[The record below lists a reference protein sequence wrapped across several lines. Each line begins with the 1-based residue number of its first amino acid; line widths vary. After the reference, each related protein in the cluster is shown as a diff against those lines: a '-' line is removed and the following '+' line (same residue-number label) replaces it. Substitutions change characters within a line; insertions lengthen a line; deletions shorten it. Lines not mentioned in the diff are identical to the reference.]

1 MVIKYNNIFLYKA
14 LLTLPKLGF
23 FGLKTN
29 HLATLGLITILIYSI
44 FLLMFSV
51 FMEYFLNF
59 CNFIIYTLCSQ
70 YILFVLKLIW
80 TKSETQSL
88 SEVSSV
94 GLLSVSLLKSDANF
108 FSDRGFERAF
118 RESSILHK
126 WLSVLS
132 PAYFPKRLKRW
143 AKNFRSSGTFYI
155 DVANDFLELHLSCKI
170 TLFKNVC
177 SFMNV

>member
-108 FSDRGFERAF
+108 FPTVASKGP
-118 RESSILHK
+118 
-126 WLSVLS
+126 SVKVL
-132 PAYFPKRLKRW
+132 
-143 AKNFRSSGTFYI
+143 FYI
-155 DVANDFLELHLSCKI
+155 SGFPCYPLRTFQSG
-170 TLFKNVC
+170 
-177 SFMNV
+177 